1 MRRSK
6 SGGGKILLVAV
17 AAAAAGLVGLYTY
30 QSSLDGELGG
40 VPRSATAAELPAVGP
55 VAPVTNVSDVVAAV
69 PAAVN
74 RENLRD
80 AAMVSPQLSPST
92 QPSEATTAEAVAT
105 TPPVLTELRA
115 PVYTPLTE
123 AKQLAER
130 GDLVGARAAANRLLT
145 GGQLPAGDEE
155 AVKGF
160 ISQLNQTLIFSAQRF
175 KDDPFSDVYVV
186 KSGDRVQRVAY
197 DHDITWELMLRI
209 NSISDPKRVRVG
221 QSLKVIRG
229 PFYAVV
235 DKSTYTM
242 DVYLGGL
249 PGVTLPKPA
258 GPSTTASVSMG
269 DNAAVALPA
278 EPSTPEPMYVG
289 SFKVGLGANDSTPTG
304 LWRVQFGQKLK
315 NPTYFSPRGEG
326 VIAADDP
333 ANPLGEFWIGL
344 AGIDGQ
350 AVGKTSYGIHGT
362 IEPETI
368 GTQASLGCIRLVHAD
383 IAQVFELLYEV
394 HSMVLVK

>member
-6 SGGGKILLVAV
+6 TGGGKLLLVAV
-17 AAAAAGLVGLYTY
+17 AVAAAGLGGLYTY
-30 QSSLDGELGG
+30 QSSVDAELGL
-40 VPRSATAAELPAVGP
+40 PRAAPAGELPAVGP
-55 VAPVTNVSDVVAAV
+55 VVPLASVVAA
-69 PAAVN
+69 
-74 RENLRD
+74 
-80 AAMVSPQLSPST
+80 
-92 QPSEATTAEAVAT
+92 
-105 TPPVLTELRA
+105 
-115 PVYTPLTE
+115 PLPLAE
-123 AKQLAER
+123 AKQVPEVAVPPATQAAAGIVAEPVAGPTTAPGEAAPSTTTVADVRGPVYSPLTAAEQLAQR
-130 GDLVGARAAANRLLT
+130 GDFVGARTAANRLLLS
-145 GGQLPAGDEE
+145 GQLLAADE
-155 AVKGF
+155 AAAKAF
-160 ISQLNQTLIFSAQRF
+160 IAQLNQTLIFSGQRF
-175 KDDPFSDVYVV
+175 KDDPLVDVYVV

-209 NSISDPKRVRVG
+209 NGISDPRRVRVG

-242 DVYLGGL
+242 DVYLGGI
-249 PGVTLPKPA
+249 PGVKLPKATSPA
-258 GPSTTASVSMG
+258 TTASASIG
-269 DNAAVALPA
+269 DTAGSTDASVPTV
-278 EPSTPEPMYVG
+278 EPTYVG

-304 LWRVQFGQKLK
+304 LWRVEFGQKLK

-344 AGIDGQ
+344 AGVDGQ

-368 GTQASLGCIRLVHAD
+368 GTQSSLGCIRLVHAD